1 MTQCIHNKT
10 GLKRKPGSRMKYKDE
25 GDCYNCE
32 RDDKNKKCRRFCPV
46 KIETLEV
53 E

>member
-1 MTQCIHNKT
+1 MTKCIHNKT
-10 GLKRKPGSRMKYKDE
+10 GQERQPGSHIIHKDE

-32 RDDKNKKCRRFCPV
+32 RDADNKKCRRFCPV